1 MVDKR
6 FTVRIWGA
14 RGSYPM
20 PGPTTLRYGGNTT
33 CVEVQVGG
41 HTLIFDAG
49 TGIINLGYDLV
60 RRARENGG
68 KPIVATILLTH
79 MHHDHTQGFPFFP
92 PAYLGS
98 SVLHIIGPRTFE
110 QDLEET
116 INHAVLPPSFPM
128 SLHEMPSLK
137 TISNLRET
145 EMVIMDPG
153 TQAPRVVNSYHNLIE
168 TSPDAVRVRVL
179 KSYAHPK
186 GGVYIYRVDWHEASM
201 VFATDTEG
209 YIATD
214 QRIVNFARDTDLLIH
229 DCQYTQQDYAAS
241 KQGWGHSTPQMACDV
256 ARACGAARLVLFHHE
271 PRYTDD
277 AIAAMEHEAQKMFP
291 YTQAACEGMEIDL
304 TEK

>member
-1 MVDKR
+1 MGDER

-41 HTLIFDAG
+41 HTLIIDAG

-68 KPIVATILLTH
+68 QPIVATILLTH

-98 SVLHIIGPRTFE
+98 SVLHIVGPRTFE

-116 INHAVLPPSFPM
+116 LNHAVLPPSFPV

-153 TQAPRVVNSYHNLIE
+153 IHAPRVVNSYHNSVEL
-168 TSPDAVRVRVL
+168 SPDAVRIRVL

-186 GGVYIYRVDWHEASM
+186 SGVYIYRIEWRNASM
-201 VFATDTEG
+201 VFASDTEG
-209 YIATD
+209 YVDTD
-214 QRIVNFARDTDLLIH
+214 RRIVNFARDADLLIH
-229 DCQYTQQDYAAS
+229 DCQYSQEHYSAS
-241 KQGWGHSTPQMACDV
+241 KQGWGHSTPEMACAV
-256 ARACGAARLVLFHHE
+256 AKMCNTRQLVLFHHE
-271 PRYTDD
+271 PRYNDET
-277 AIAAMEHEAQKMFP
+277 IAEMEVLAQKLFP
-291 YTQAACEGMEIDL
+291 CTHAAYEGMEIDL
-304 TEK
+304 I